1 MGRRGG
7 AIAAIAACF
16 LAVTPHKDMGQ
27 GWWTVVAAGGLGPI
41 TALAVLSMESSWMA
55 ILFAW
60 LVAMCGG
67 AQFVMGLC
75 IVRPLAWH
83 AVHPRTRVTYTAGC
97 ILSVTLLIL
106 PYAANLN
113 RHAPTLAV

>member
-1 MGRRGG
+1 M
-7 AIAAIAACF
+7 AAIAAC
-16 LAVTPHKDMGQ
+16 LQAVSPHKDTGR
-27 GWWTVVAAGGLGPI
+27 GWWTVVAAGGLGPV

-55 ILFAW
+55 SCFSW

-75 IVRPLAWH
+75 IVRTLAWH
-83 AVHPRTRVTYTAGC
+83 AVHTRTRVAYTAGC
-97 ILSVTLLIL
+97 IVSFTLLIL
-106 PYAANLN
+106 PYAANLS